1 MGFVLVDSNQ
11 SQIVK
16 CVYIICIFAY
26 SHNIIKINIL
36 ATGLF
41 TSHSNNIVNKQ
52 A

>member
-16 CVYIICIFAY
+16 GVYVICIFAY
-26 SHNIIKINIL
+26 SHNIMEINIR

-41 TSHSNNIVNKQ
+41 TSHSNNIVNKR